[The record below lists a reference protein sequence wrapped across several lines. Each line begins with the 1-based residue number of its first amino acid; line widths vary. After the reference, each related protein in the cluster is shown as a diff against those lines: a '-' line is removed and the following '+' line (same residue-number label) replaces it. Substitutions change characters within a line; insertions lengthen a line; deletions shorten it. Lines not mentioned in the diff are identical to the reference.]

1 MVTIA
6 MINRQFIINAPS
18 VVSEIID
25 GEVVIMNLKS
35 GNYHSS
41 LGIGAVVWAWIEERK
56 SVREIERLTSL
67 RYDACAEEIT
77 VTLKAYFDRLVDE
90 DLVREVAVEDPDRA
104 NAQDYNAYTPPT
116 KERYET
122 PELCTYTDMQDLLLL
137 DPIHD
142 VGDAGWPKPR
152 DDKSAE
158 PSRAAKEG

>member
-1 MVTIA
+1 MVTIF
-6 MINRQFIINAPS
+6 MTNQQFIINAPS

-56 SVREIERLTSL
+56 SVREIEWLTSL
-67 RYDACAEEIT
+67 RYDASAEEIT
-77 VTLKAYFDRLVDE
+77 VTLKAYFDRLVEE
-90 DLVREVAVEDPDRA
+90 DLVREVFAEGPDRTK
-104 NAQDYNAYTPPT
+104 AQDYNAHTPPT
-116 KERYET
+116 KERYEI

-142 VGDAGWPKPR
+142 VDDVGWPKPR
-152 DDKSAE
+152 DDKFAE

>member
-1 MVTIA
+1 MT
-6 MINRQFIINAPS
+6 NQQFIINAPS
-18 VVSEIID
+18 VVSEMMD

-56 SVREIERLTSL
+56 SVREIQCLTSR
-67 RYDACAEEIT
+67 RYDASAEEIT
-77 VTLKAYFDRLVDE
+77 VTLKAFFDRLVEE

-104 NAQDYNAYTPPT
+104 NAQGYNADTPST
-116 KERYET
+116 KERYEI